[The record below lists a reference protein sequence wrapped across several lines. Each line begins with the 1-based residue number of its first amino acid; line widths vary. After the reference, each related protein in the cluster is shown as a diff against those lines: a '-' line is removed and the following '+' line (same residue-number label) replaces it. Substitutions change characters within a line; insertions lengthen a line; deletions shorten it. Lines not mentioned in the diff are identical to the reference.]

1 MSAAGTPPFRPQL
14 APLMMA
20 QQLQMPLPTIVFN
33 GFSHTH
39 TASEVSGLLTFGDRP
54 IATLV
59 MAPVIA
65 KSFALSLLETVQHYE
80 RSTGTVVSTLDELS
94 ERMAKFTANEA
105 P

>member
-1 MSAAGTPPFRPQL
+1 MSAAGTPPPRPQL

-20 QQLQMPLPTIVFN
+20 QQLQMATPNIVFN

-39 TASEVSGLLTFGDRP
+39 TASEISGLLTFGDRP
-54 IATLV
+54 IAMLV

-65 KSFALSLLETVQHYE
+65 KSFALSLLDTVNHYE

-94 ERMAKFTANEA
+94 ERMAEFAANET